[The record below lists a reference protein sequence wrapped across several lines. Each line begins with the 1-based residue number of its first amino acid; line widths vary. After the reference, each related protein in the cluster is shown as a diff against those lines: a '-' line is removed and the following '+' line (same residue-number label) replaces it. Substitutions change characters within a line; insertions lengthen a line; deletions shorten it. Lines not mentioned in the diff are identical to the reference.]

1 MPKLI
6 VLNDETYI
14 QLLQHLEGSTA
25 LRPDIFQPLMESLNA
40 TVDLPAPVHSGPSTL
55 TSTASIS
62 TLNSSTSTLIASP
75 CASALMESA
84 ASSSCGSSSV
94 PSGDSSVPSGDSRL
108 LPTEVHIPPTH
119 IALPHEAN
127 VDNNVVGMPFS
138 QENPEYMHVVDE
150 EMPAVFLT
158 PQSPATSSSASSAS
172 SSPDP
177 YLNMNGKRPPGGTN
191 ETPLLKKVML
201 RIHSLAQVQAKLR
214 AAAAQPAGNA
224 GGAGGGD
231 VSKCPRKGDAARMG
245 RDNDI
250 GDVDCDILG
259 CRDCSAGVGGHSNAD
274 TVLGAAAAALD
285 QSDGETEVLSSEDDE
300 ISGQPSP
307 KKKRGKGKR
316 AKKLC
321 GYTTKGKGPPL
332 TKSAGELL
340 GALLATISLPD
351 KRCDLNKLLDGLE
364 QNTDDIDLEV
374 LKTLDAVVH
383 RLNAIQH
390 KVHINSFWYMVA
402 LVQLAMHVH
411 SATRLAALCASTSPY
426 ILVLIA
432 VAEMQDDFT
441 SKKCSSNDNIIA
453 LCSAFREISLPTDD
467 KWGPLVQRLHVP
479 LEYIQNKSPVIDQL
493 QFCYRIPSEERNI
506 PEVLEFVPFHSLIQT
521 DKVLEEINT
530 NFAKLP
536 PRSKSWYEPPIP
548 QWVVPTNGYGD
559 PHLPDVHTIRTPKPH
574 VKTLSPVSLKTS
586 AIFTE
591 REREAA
597 EDANIAL
604 NLDDLEELSRKV
616 LCIEDATGKF
626 LAENFSLPPHLLQK
640 LREAIPLVQAAMP
653 GEWKAD
659 NSTRIPFSYA
669 SFHYSS
675 YAQFGEKGDNA
686 PQDAA
691 HLNNVQRDH
700 GGRVNFSQRIPHELN
715 DITDHPQEFAILSD
729 AFNDIF
735 KYIQVVIQK
744 RHPEAYM
751 RLTAYCDVLPMNA
764 ACPYLF
770 GGFVLNL
777 RAATWGHRDPGDLVL
792 CVAIPLGDFIGGE
805 LCLYELGLKF
815 KLKMGDVLIFPSCDL
830 THFNMHFQGKRG
842 TVVLHSDR
850 QGEEWVRNCRG

>member
-6 VLNDETYI
+6 VLNDETYL
-14 QLLQHLEGSTA
+14 QLLLHLEGSTA
-25 LRPDIFQPLMESLNA
+25 LRPDVFQPLMESLNA
-40 TVDLPAPVHSGPSTL
+40 AVDLPSPAHSGPSTL

-84 ASSSCGSSSV
+84 ASSSCGASSVSSGDLSV
-94 PSGDSSVPSGDSRL
+94 PSGDS
-108 LPTEVHIPPTH
+108 TEVHIPPTH
-119 IALPHEAN
+119 ITLPHEVN
-127 VDNNVVGMPFS
+127 IDNNVVGTPFS
-138 QENPEYMHVVDE
+138 QENPEYTHVVDE
-150 EMPAVFLT
+150 EMPGVFLT

-191 ETPLLKKVML
+191 ETPPLKKVML
-201 RIHSLAQVQAKLR
+201 RIPSLAQVQAKLR

-224 GGAGGGD
+224 GGAGGGGD
-231 VSKCPRKGDAARMG
+231 GSKCPRKGDAARMG
-245 RDNDI
+245 RDDDI
-250 GDVDCDILG
+250 GDVDCDIPG

-274 TVLGAAAAALD
+274 AVLGAAAAALD
-285 QSDGETEVLSSEDDE
+285 QSDGETEVSSSEDDE
-300 ISGQPSP
+300 ISGQPLP

-321 GYTTKGKGPPL
+321 GYTIKGKGPPL

-351 KRCDLNKLLDGLE
+351 KRRDLDKPLDGLE

-374 LKTLDAVVH
+374 PKTLDAVVH

-390 KVHINSFWYMVA
+390 KAHINSFWYMVA

-411 SATRLAALCASTSPY
+411 SKKQTAANTCRRVPGAQAIATEYNYSATTFTRRLESATRLAALCASTSPY

-432 VAEMQDDFT
+432 VAEMQDDFA
-441 SKKCSSNDNIIA
+441 SKKRFSNDDIIA
-453 LCSAFREISLPTDD
+453 LCSAFREISHD
-467 KWGPLVQRLHVP
+467 KWGPLVQRLCVP
-479 LEYIQNKSPVIDQL
+479 LEYIRNKSPVINQL
-493 QFCYRIPSEERNI
+493 QFCFRIPSEERNI

-536 PRSKSWYEPPIP
+536 PRSKSWYEPPVA
-548 QWVVPTNGYGD
+548 QWVVPTDGYGD
-559 PHLPDVHTIRTPKPH
+559 PHLPDVHTIRTPKPY
-574 VKTLSPVSLKTS
+574 VKTPSPVSLKTS

-591 REREAA
+591 RERKAA

-604 NLDDLEELSRKV
+604 NLDDLEELIKDANRQGYIRIDRDILNGKV
-616 LCIEDATGKF
+616 LRIENATGKF

-659 NSTRIPFSYA
+659 DSTRIPFSYA

-675 YAQFGEKGDNA
+675 YARFGEKGDDA

-700 GGRVNFSQRIPHELN
+700 GGRVNFSQRIPHESN
-715 DITDHPQEFAILSD
+715 DITDRPQEFAILSD

-735 KYIQVVIQK
+735 EYIRVVVCF
-744 RHPEAYM
+744 
-751 RLTAYCDVLPMNA
+751 LSSV
-764 ACPYLF
+764 
-770 GGFVLNL
+770 
-777 RAATWGHRDPGDLVL
+777 
-792 CVAIPLGDFIGGE
+792 
-805 LCLYELGLKF
+805 
-815 KLKMGDVLIFPSCDL
+815 
-830 THFNMHFQGKRG
+830 
-842 TVVLHSDR
+842 
-850 QGEEWVRNCRG
+850 